1 MDEVVE
7 LRHEVQALRDAL
19 EAMRSSL
26 ESEPGLKLIQIAH
39 LTHTERLVLG
49 ILIRRRRVT
58 KDQLMTALYCHRPDN
73 EPCPKIIDVMV
84 CKIRKKLKPHGIVI
98 KTIWSTGYE
107 IPLDSIERIKA
118 MIAAADGSA
127 LETGGCSA

>member
-19 EAMRSSL
+19 EAMRSAL
-26 ESEPGLKLIQIAH
+26 ESEPGLKLIQIAY

-58 KDQLMTALYCHRPDN
+58 KEQLMTALYCHRPDN
-73 EPCPKIIDVMV
+73 EPCAKIIDVMI
-84 CKIRKKLKPHGIVI
+84 CKIRKKLKPHGIEI
-98 KTIWSTGYE
+98 KTIWYEGYE
-107 IPLDSIERIKA
+107 IPLGSIERIKA